1 MESGKNKTTAQKK
14 ILQGVIVSNKMDKT
28 AVVKVER
35 QIQHPLYKKRV
46 KRSKKYQL
54 HDEGNICQIG
64 DRVRII
70 ECRPISKN
78 KTWRLLEV
86 VRKAV

>member
-1 MESGKNKTTAQKK
+1 MESGKDKATGQKK
-14 ILQGVIVSNKMDKT
+14 TLQGVIVSNKMDKT
-28 AVVKVER
+28 AVVLVER

-54 HDEGNICQIG
+54 HDEGNVCQIG
-64 DRVRII
+64 DSVRII
-70 ECRPISKN
+70 ECRPISKH
-78 KTWRLLEV
+78 KAWRLLEV